1 MTSRIETI
9 KAMLEENPRD
19 FESDATTDI
28 INKKRKILRM
38 FEEDPDLLTILGQ
51 KDPKIK
57 KPNIEFEDMENPTED
72 ELKTQAE
79 IDAYNTEVDNYNE
92 RIKHRQIIPYL
103 KLNGIQKEVLNFV
116 MFDIDDTDVS
126 YSNNVIKN
134 QYLII
139 MCLVHE
145 DDMDTEYEIPR
156 TDLLD
161 YIVKDLLCW
170 TNALGMQLK
179 CVNDFQDIIDTKYYC
194 RTIKFR
200 IETPNNVQG
209 GGNKYDR
216 FHQI

>member
-1 MTSRIETI
+1 MERDI
-9 KAMLEENPRD
+9 KELTKNRDLENKKN
-19 FESDATTDI
+19 SDI
-28 INKKRKILRM
+28 IWKKNELMNIFKN
-38 FEEDPDLLTILGQ
+38 DSDLLEILGQ
-51 KDPKIK
+51 KPKRPLNK
-57 KPNIEFEDMENPTED
+57 LSSPPTEE
-72 ELKTQAE
+72 ELKERQE
-79 IDAYNTEVDNYNE
+79 IEEYNE
-92 RIKHRQIIPYL
+92 KIQHDQIVPWL

-126 YSNNVIKN
+126 YTNNVIKN

-145 DDMDTEYEIPR
+145 DDMETEYGIAR

-179 CVNDFQDIIDTKYYC
+179 CVNDFQDIVDSKYYC
-194 RTIKFR
+194 RTIKFK
-200 IETPNNVQG
+200 IQEINNVQG

-216 FHQI
+216 FQKL

>member
-1 MTSRIETI
+1 MERNI
-9 KAMLEENPRD
+9 KELTKNRDLENKKN
-19 FESDATTDI
+19 SDI
-28 INKKRKILRM
+28 IWKKNELMNIFKN
-38 FEEDPDLLTILGQ
+38 DSDLLEILGQ
-51 KDPKIK
+51 KPKRPLNK
-57 KPNIEFEDMENPTED
+57 LSSPPTED
-72 ELKTQAE
+72 ELKERQE
-79 IDAYNTEVDNYNE
+79 IEEYNE
-92 RIKHRQIIPYL
+92 KIQHDQIVPWL

-126 YSNNVIKN
+126 YTNNVIKN

-145 DDMDTEYEIPR
+145 DDMETEYGIAR

-179 CVNDFQDIIDTKYYC
+179 CVSDYQDIVDSKYYA
-194 RTIKFR
+194 RTLKFK
-200 IETPNNVQG
+200 IEAINNVQG

-216 FHQI
+216 FQKL